1 MVQECKCCYSGSNG
15 DDDFADLFR
24 FGIFTGKLTIMFLRF
39 VLVLFFLV
47 AASCALEGQTGRATV
62 VNDPVPVFPIGEPP
76 YACYR
81 IPAIVALPGG
91 DLLAFAEGRKMNCA
105 DFGDVDIVM
114 KRSRDG
120 GRTWSQLSVIADNGD
135 LQAGNCAPVV
145 DMIDSAFPQGR
156 LFLFY
161 NTGTASENSV
171 RQGNGI
177 REVWYIT
184 SADQGLTWGKPVN
197 ITTQVHRPNQPA
209 VNSAY
214 GFAEDWRAF
223 ANTPGHAIQLRYGAY
238 RGRIYVAANHSSGNM
253 QDRYADG
260 RSFGYF
266 SDDHGQTFTIS
277 DDLSFPGSNEAT
289 AAETASG
296 GVYLNAR
303 NQGGT
308 PRCRI
313 AAFSSDGG
321 HSWDTAYF
329 DPRLPDPVCQG
340 SVLTFSRGGEDWL
353 LFANP
358 SSASERRDLTLRIS
372 RDNGLTWPG
381 SILLAPGDAAY
392 SDLCQTGGDSVGCLF
407 EKGSDGGIY
416 FLSVEGLTRHRD

>member
-1 MVQECKCCYSGSNG
+1 MLVRS
-15 DDDFADLFR
+15 A
-24 FGIFTGKLTIMFLRF
+24 FL
-39 VLVLFFLV
+39 LFFLA
-47 AASCALEGQTGRATV
+47 AASGNLAGQTGQAPGGA
-62 VNDPVPVFPIGEPP
+62 DPVPVFPIGEPP

-81 IPAIVALPGG
+81 IPAIVALPDG
-91 DLLAFAEGRKMNCA
+91 DLLAFAEGRKLNCA

-120 GRTWSQLSVIADNGD
+120 GRTWSPLSVIADNGD

-145 DMIDSAFPQGR
+145 DLTDPAFPQGR
-156 LFLFY
+156 IFLFY

-177 REVWYIT
+177 REAWYMA
-184 SADQGLTWGKPVN
+184 SSDQGSTWGRPVN

-214 GFAEDWRAF
+214 CFAEDWRAF
-223 ANTPGHAIQLRYGAY
+223 ANTPGHAIQFRHGAY

-260 RSFGYF
+260 RSFGYY
-266 SDDHGQTFTIS
+266 SDDHGQTFRMAT
-277 DDLSFPGSNEAT
+277 DLSIVGSNEAT

-329 DPRLPDPVCQG
+329 DPRLPDPVCEG
-340 SVLTFSRGGEDWL
+340 SVLTFSRGGEEWL
-353 LFANP
+353 LLANP
-358 SSASERRDLTLRIS
+358 SSASERKDLTLRLS
-372 RDNGLTWPG
+372 RDGGLTWPG
-381 SILLAPGDAAY
+381 AILLVPGDAAY
-392 SDLCQTGGDSVGCLF
+392 SDLCQTGDDSVGCLF

-416 FLSVEGLTRHRD
+416 FLSVEGLAGHQD